1 MEFNQPIDRRSFL
14 LGAVSLALSQLAS
27 GCQSQNRPT
36 LAIQIL
42 KNSLPPSLV
51 GKFQQ
56 SINRS
61 AQLKFTSI
69 AQLADSFNLLQEWQ
83 KTAPPNPPAANQSNP
98 LKLPLGGSQ
107 PPSIP
112 DLVML
117 GDAWLAKA
125 IEWQLIQPIDPMRL
139 SRWSSLSTQPLWQN
153 LVKRN
158 ARGQLDLK
166 GQTWGVPYR
175 WGSTVLAYRIDRFKQ
190 LGWTPTDWSDLWN
203 PQLQGSISL
212 PDHARATIGLTL
224 KKLGYS
230 YNTQNVDRVPK
241 LAEHLQT
248 LHQQTKLYSSDAY
261 LQPLL
266 LKDTWLAVASSA
278 DILNLPQYGRE
289 IAAVVPRS
297 GTCLWAD
304 LWVRPVKSPA
314 NPSSETAL
322 WEQWIDFC
330 WQPHIASQLSL
341 LSKGVSPIFTGTPLY
356 EIPETLQTDPVLLPT
371 SYVLQKSEFINPL
384 TAAAI
389 EQYRKLWTQMRNG

>member
-1 MEFNQPIDRRSFL
+1 MEFNQLIDRRSFL
-14 LGAVSLALSQLAS
+14 LSAASLAIGQLAS

-36 LAIQIL
+36 LAVQVL
-42 KNSLPPSLV
+42 KNSVPPSLV

-56 SINRS
+56 SINR
-61 AQLKFTSI
+61 AAHLKFTSI
-69 AQLADSFNLLQEWQ
+69 AQLTDSFNLLQEWQ
-83 KTAPPNPPAANQSNP
+83 KTAPPNPAPDNQSNQF
-98 LKLPLGGSQ
+98 KLPWGGTK

-125 IEWQLIQPIDPMRL
+125 IEWQLIQPIDPIRL
-139 SRWSSLSTQPLWQN
+139 SRWLSLSTQPLWQN

-166 GQTWGVPYR
+166 GQIWGVPYR

-190 LGWTPTDWSDLWN
+190 LGWTPSDWSDLWN
-203 PQLQGSISL
+203 PQLQGAISL
-212 PDHARATIGLTL
+212 PDSARATIGLTL

-230 YNTQNVDRVPK
+230 YNTQNVNRVPK
-241 LAEHLQT
+241 LTEHLQK

-304 LWVRPVKSPA
+304 LWVRPVKSTA
-314 NPSSETAL
+314 NKSSETAL

-341 LSKGVSPIFTGTPLY
+341 LSQGVSPIFTGTPIY
-356 EIPETLQTDPVLLPT
+356 EVPETLQTNPVLLPT
-371 SYVLQKSEFINPL
+371 SYVLQKSEFLNPL
-384 TAAAI
+384 TATAI
-389 EQYRKLWTQMRNG
+389 EQYRQLWTQMRNG